1 MNKRKVDQLKSILNF
16 NYLKIEEIDNNI
28 QLIKEQQLHYNNIL
42 FFLEREIE
50 LKIFLK
56 SNLIS
61 EANKILN
68 IIKLHYK
75 RKP

>member
-1 MNKRKVDQLKSILNF
+1 VNKRKVDQLKSILNF